1 MKRRLETRR
10 LLSLTA
16 SPERTAS
23 AAAATV
29 AIGAVA
35 CGVCCVLPF
44 ALPAVV
50 LGTSGGVL
58 PPFAKAFWGALN
70 VATVMVGVARLWVIV
85 RTRRTRTRPARPML
99 SWMAVA
105 TTALVAAAAWPN
117 RTSPDRDAQGARRDR
132 R

>member
-1 MKRRLETRR
+1 MNRRIDTRK
-10 LLSLTA
+10 LLVLAA
-16 SPERTAS
+16 SPDRAAS

-50 LGTSGGVL
+50 LAVSGGV
-58 PPFAKAFWGALN
+58 FALFGTAFWGALYLATAM
-70 VATVMVGVARLWVIV
+70 VAAAWLWVIV
-85 RTRRTRTRPARPML
+85 ETRRTRKRPVRATL

-105 TTALVAAAAWPN
+105 TTALVAAAAWPAIEPQLIALLKTLG
-117 RTSPDRDAQGARRDR
+117 R
-132 R
+132 